1 MRCPQPIY
9 AYNIGQANLFWSSYQ
24 YIYWLLWYSSI
35 YKRENKI
42 VYLFL
47 FFYFIST
54 FYFCTDLHLN
64 VIWCCNECCR
74 RRTQFSEY
82 HSVIHYDRFSLIRF
96 SIIIFVTQLVRFQ
109 FVGSHF
115 FLCCHFFVNFGE
127 KLQWTRKNHKRIYSP
142 AKNYVL

>member
-1 MRCPQPIY
+1 MPTT
-9 AYNIGQANLFWSSYQ
+9 NICIQYRSSKLILIILSIHLLALSIQFYLQARKQDRLFVS
-24 YIYWLLWYSSI
+24 
-35 YKRENKI
+35 
-42 VYLFL
+42 

-82 HSVIHYDRFSLIRF
+82 HSVIHYDRLSLIRF
-96 SIIIFVTQLVRFQ
+96 LIIIFVTQLVRFR
-109 FVGSHF
+109 FVWSHF
-115 FLCCHFFVNFGE
+115 FFVLPFFVNFGE